1 MSGISKIV
9 KSCIFLCVLGLLC
22 GSLIG
27 FVNELTKDRI
37 SESEYNK
44 SFEEVIKSGITKDSI
59 KELEVDNKVE
69 GINKIYRGLSIDD
82 VPCYAFMV
90 ENTNE
95 YTTVQVI
102 VVIEIATEDILNVR
116 VLSGSTTHQYD
127 NKMSESKFG
136 VAGLPIYDFEEN
148 FEIVTGATSSSNSVR
163 TCLEAVK
170 QQVSKL
176 ESNVVFKKIEQRIP
190 NINMFEYTFE
200 TKTGDMILLLKYL
213 ETTATFE
220 YVQTITEEEVSK
232 EIIEE
237 AIAIAN
243 INKPKNWI
251 KNASTD
257 AQGIKITV
265 VTDKGNFG
273 EIIAEFRVTNGK
285 IISIDIKAS
294 NEKYHKNPNYT
305 YEGDVED
312 YIVSQYELGIKNVI
326 VTGATTTS
334 KAINYMISLVEAYVS
349 STGGNK

>member
-148 FEIVTGATSSSNSVR
+148 FEVVTGATSSSNSVKK
-163 TCLEAVK
+163 CLESVK
-170 QQVSKL
+170 KQVAEL
-176 ESNVVFKKIEQRIP
+176 GSNVTFKKLEQRIP

-200 TKTGDMILLLKYL
+200 TEKGELILLLKYL
-213 ETTATFE
+213 ETTSTFE
-220 YVQTITEEEVSK
+220 YVQTITEGEVQK
-232 EIIEE
+232 ETIEE

-285 IISIDIKAS
+285 IIAIDIKTS
-294 NEKYHKNPNYT
+294 NEQYHKNPDYT
-305 YEGDVED
+305 YDGDVED
-312 YIVSQYELGIKNVI
+312 YIISQYELGIKNVI
-326 VTGATTTS
+326 VTGATATS